1 MCYHYLAIRSVI
13 AIMGF
18 LPEICA
24 MSIYLIRHTTPLIEK
39 GICYGQLDL
48 DVTDSFEEEAVQI
61 QNALP
66 SAIEQVYSSPLI
78 RCQKLAGFLFP
89 EHNISFEPDLME
101 LACGE
106 WEGIHWDAIAPEV
119 IDPWMKDFVNVCI
132 PGGESYVQMHKRVTG
147 CFTRIIESS
156 KPVAIVT
163 HGGVI
168 RSILA
173 YITQTPLV
181 DSFGAF
187 KINYGC
193 VMQLQATPAGFQ
205 YKALHNITTEKEQHK
220 PSNFKK

>member
-1 MCYHYLAIRSVI
+1 
-13 AIMGF
+13 
-18 LPEICA
+18 

-106 WEGIHWDAIAPEV
+106 WEGIHWDAIPPEV
-119 IDPWMKDFVNVCI
+119 IDPWMKDFVNVGI

-147 CFTRIIESS
+147 CFSRIIESS

-173 YITQTPLV
+173 HITQTPLV

-187 KINYGC
+187 KIHYGC
-193 VMQLQATPAGFQ
+193 VMQLQATPAGFH